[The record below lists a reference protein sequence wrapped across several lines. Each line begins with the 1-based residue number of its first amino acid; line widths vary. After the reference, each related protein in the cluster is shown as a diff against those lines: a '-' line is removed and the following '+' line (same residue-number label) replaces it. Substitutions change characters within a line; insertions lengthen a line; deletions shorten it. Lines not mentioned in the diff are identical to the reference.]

1 MEEKAKKP
9 EINQADLQ
17 SSRELAIEVAR
28 IAHDRHCSDVVILE
42 LADRSPIAKHFVLGT
57 GTSDQQIRAVGGEI
71 AEFGKEQGRQV
82 YNKAGMQQG
91 RWIIVDFVDVVVHL
105 FDEKFRNFYDLE
117 LLWGDAPK
125 VDWIRNETDR

>member
-1 MEEKAKKP
+1 VEEKTKKI
-9 EINQADLQ
+9 EINQEELQ
-17 SSRELAIEVAR
+17 ASRELAIEVAR
-28 IAHDRHCSDVVILE
+28 ISHDSHCTEVVILE

-57 GTSDQQIRAVGGEI
+57 GTSNQQIRAVGGEI
-71 AEFGKEQGRQV
+71 AQFGKEQGRQV

-105 FDEKFRNFYDLE
+105 FDEEFRNFYDLE

-125 VDWIRNETDR
+125 IDWKRDETDR